1 MSLGNS
7 PRSQIVLQLQA
18 RKSFALDLFITDQN
32 ENPLDIAD
40 STFTI
45 VVRKK
50 TPAAVSDDSG
60 NLVTNSLALLV
71 APIVGHAQFN
81 LQASDLDFAPGEY
94 QFAIVL
100 IEAGYSS
107 VIVQGTLQLEQNTEF
122 SSLGET
128 YTPGQAPTALR
139 VAMRGQ
145 TALYVRTGAVQAPG
159 EVTFTSDMK
168 DRILAIYAG
177 QQVDGGLLT
186 ADDVADG
193 FDNVMMTIEERA
205 KLTSLSNDYDDLD
218 NKPAFG
224 DIVTRD
230 AADFLEPE
238 QVAASDVT
246 SGVLNNARVPRVVD
260 LRGVSV
266 ITSAPPSG
274 NPGQIYLRYTP

>member
-1 MSLGNS
+1 MSLSNS
-7 PRSQIVLQLQA
+7 PRSQVVLQLQA

-50 TPAAVSDDSG
+50 TSSAVSDDSG
-60 NLVTNSLALLV
+60 NLVANSLALLV
-71 APIVGHAQFN
+71 APIIGHAQFN

-94 QFAIVL
+94 QFTITL
-100 IEAGYSS
+100 TEAGYSG
-107 VIVQGTLQLEQNTEF
+107 VLVQGTLQLEQNTEF
-122 SSLGET
+122 SSLGEV
-128 YTPGQAPTALR
+128 YTPGQAPSALR

-145 TALYVRTGAVQAPG
+145 NALYVRTGAIQAPG

-186 ADDVADG
+186 ADDITDG
-193 FDNVMMTIEERA
+193 SDNVMMTTDERA
-205 KLTSLSNDYDDLD
+205 KLISLSNDYDDLD

-224 DIVTRD
+224 DIVTRN
-230 AADFLEPE
+230 AAEFLQPE
-238 QVAASDVT
+238 LVSASDVT
-246 SGVLNNARVPRVVD
+246 SGVLNNARVPRAVD
-260 LRGVSV
+260 LRGISV